1 MVGTSN
7 DINGVIAAI
16 NLHKTILEQGNDVL
30 ESGFQDMQTELG
42 ALQIEIQSADSRN
55 AQLGA
60 VRRLADKIEC
70 TEDCFMSDDQAA
82 AILDGLS
89 QNGENIASVISD
101 VGNTKSSSAQT
112 RIQQRNW
119 SNNNKR

>member
-1 MVGTSN
+1 MEGAKDVVDSG
-7 DINGVIAAI
+7 
-16 NLHKTILEQGNDVL
+16 LHGIE
-30 ESGFQDMQTELG
+30 TELDN
-42 ALQIEIQSADSRN
+42 LRIEIQGANSRN

-101 VGNTKSSSAQT
+101 VGNAKSSAAQT
-112 RIQQRNW
+112 RIKQNQFG
-119 SNNNKR
+119 NKR

>member
-1 MVGTSN
+1 M
-7 DINGVIAAI
+7 
-16 NLHKTILEQGNDVL
+16 NLHKTILEQGKDVL
-30 ESGFQDMQTELG
+30 EVGFQGMEAELDD
-42 ALQIEIQSADSRN
+42 LQIEIQSADSRN

-70 TEDCFMSDDQAA
+70 TEDCFMSDEQAA

-101 VGNTKSSSAQT
+101 VGNSQSSSAQT
-112 RIQQRNW
+112 RIQQKNQSYNR
-119 SNNNKR
+119 

>member
-1 MVGTSN
+1 
-7 DINGVIAAI
+7 
-16 NLHKTILEQGNDVL
+16 
-30 ESGFQDMQTELG
+30 MQTELG

-70 TEDCFMSDDQAA
+70 TEDCFMSDEQAA

-101 VGNTKSSSAQT
+101 VGNTKSSSVEA
-112 RIQQRNW
+112 RIKQKNL
-119 SNNNKR
+119 SKNKR